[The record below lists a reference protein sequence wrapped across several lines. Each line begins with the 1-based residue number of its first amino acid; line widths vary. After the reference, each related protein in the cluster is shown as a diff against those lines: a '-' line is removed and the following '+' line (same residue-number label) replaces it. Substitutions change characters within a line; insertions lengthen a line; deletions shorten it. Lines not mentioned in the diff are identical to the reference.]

1 LVLLPGTERA
11 FACGGI
17 IFNGQMPVGRTA
29 KWLCYRESFSTAKCD
44 LIMASHR
51 QFRRSVRRD
60 VEAGT
65 SRQSGATTTPTNH
78 PEK

>member
-1 LVLLPGTERA
+1 
-11 FACGGI
+11 
-17 IFNGQMPVGRTA
+17 
-29 KWLCYRESFSTAKCD
+29 
-44 LIMASHR
+44 MASHR

-60 VEAGT
+60 VKAGT